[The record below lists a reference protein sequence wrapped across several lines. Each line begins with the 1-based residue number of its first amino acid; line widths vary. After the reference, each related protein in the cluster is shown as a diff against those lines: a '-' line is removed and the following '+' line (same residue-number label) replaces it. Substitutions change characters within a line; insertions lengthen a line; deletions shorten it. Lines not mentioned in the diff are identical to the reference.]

1 MIVSRIGYSAPQN
14 NSVQKSSVF
23 RGYSTTPHKNLKT
36 FFRNVGIVGGIVAV
50 VGLGAFGMGKISEVV
65 QKGGSALMEKYN
77 AMDKAFLKN
86 IVKDIP
92 R

>member
-23 RGYSTTPHKNLKT
+23 RGHSITPHKNLKT
-36 FFRNVGIVGGIVAV
+36 FFRNIGLVGGIVTV
-50 VGLGAFGMGKISEVV
+50 VGLGAFGMGKISEAV
-65 QKGGSALMEKYN
+65 QKGSSSLMAKYN
-77 AMDKAFLKN
+77 AIDKAFLKE